1 MRVKWN
7 ITALRLRRIYDR
19 TAIHNVN
26 GAQFVDR
33 KHCYLCNSAERTLE
47 HETGT
52 GVGELHL
59 RWVRCGGC
67 SLVYLD
73 PRPSAHALSVL
84 YDSAGYWRGEQ
95 GYRDYLADERWRGK
109 QAVVRAKW
117 LAGHL
122 TEAYPEQAVKVL
134 EVGSAAGYFLEA
146 LSGLGVGVEG
156 LELST
161 PMARL
166 TDRKFSGR
174 VKVRQGFVEDAAVD
188 PQGYHGLAIWG
199 CDSNFDNP
207 RQTFA
212 RFASWL
218 RPGGLLAMNF
228 HQHDHWARLL
238 KGRFKM
244 MPNALYFLNT
254 DHVKRLL
261 EDSGL
266 EVVQMCT
273 ETQWM
278 SLASVYHH
286 TGHNWLKPLLG
297 TGLATVP
304 LRLPVLGSYR
314 VLARKA
320 R

>member
-1 MRVKWN
+1 M
-7 ITALRLRRIYDR
+7 
-19 TAIHNVN
+19 N

-33 KHCYLCNSAERTLE
+33 KQCYLCDSTHRTLE
-47 HETGT
+47 HEAGT

-59 RWVRCGGC
+59 RWVRCGSC

-84 YDSAGYWRGEQ
+84 YDSAGYWRGEA
-95 GYRDYLADERWRGK
+95 GYQDYLADERWRRK
-109 QAVVRAKW
+109 QAIVRAQW

-122 TEAYPEQAVKVL
+122 HKAYPDQPTKVL
-134 EVGSAAGYFLEA
+134 EVGSAAGFFLEA
-146 LSGLGVGVEG
+146 LSELEISVEG
-156 LELST
+156 LELSA

-188 PQGYHGLAIWG
+188 PQGYHALAVWG

-212 RFASWL
+212 RFAGWL
-218 RPGGLLAMNF
+218 RPGGMLALNF
-228 HQHDHWARLL
+228 HQHDHWARYL

-244 MPNALYFLNT
+244 MPNALYFLNLEHVRKLLT
-254 DHVKRLL
+254 DN
-261 EDSGL
+261 GL
-266 EVVQMCT
+266 EAVEVST
-273 ETQWM
+273 EAQWM

-286 TGHNWLKPLLG
+286 TGHSWLKPLLR
-297 TGLATVP
+297 TRLAKIPV
-304 LRLPVLGSYR
+304 RLPVLGSYR
-314 VLARKA
+314 VLARKPKN
-320 R
+320 

>member
-1 MRVKWN
+1 M
-7 ITALRLRRIYDR
+7 
-19 TAIHNVN
+19 N

-33 KHCYLCNSAERTLE
+33 KSCYLCGSTERSLE
-47 HETGT
+47 HEVGT
-52 GVGELHL
+52 GLGELHL
-59 RWVRCGGC
+59 RWVRCRFC

-84 YDSAGYWRGEQ
+84 YDSAGYWRGDN
-95 GYRDYLADERWRGK
+95 GYQDYLAEERWRRK
-109 QAVVRAKW
+109 QAAIRARW
-117 LAGHL
+117 MASHL
-122 TEAYPEQAVKVL
+122 SLAYPGQAVKVL

-146 LSGLGVGVEG
+146 LSGLDVAVEG

-166 TDRKFSGR
+166 SDRRFSGR
-174 VKVRQGFVEDAAVD
+174 VKVRHGFVEDAAVD
-188 PQGYHGLAIWG
+188 PNGYHGLAVWG

-207 RQTFA
+207 RETFA

-218 RPGGLLAMNF
+218 RPGALLALNF
-228 HQHDHWARLL
+228 HQHDHWARFL

-244 MPNALYFLNT
+244 MPNALYFLNAE
-254 DHVKRLL
+254 HVKMLL
-261 EDSGL
+261 RQSGL
-266 EVVQMCT
+266 EIVEMRT
-273 ETQWM
+273 EAQWM

-286 TGHNWLKPLLG
+286 TGHSWLKPFLR
-297 TGLATVP
+297 TPLADLP

-320 R
+320 EGARG